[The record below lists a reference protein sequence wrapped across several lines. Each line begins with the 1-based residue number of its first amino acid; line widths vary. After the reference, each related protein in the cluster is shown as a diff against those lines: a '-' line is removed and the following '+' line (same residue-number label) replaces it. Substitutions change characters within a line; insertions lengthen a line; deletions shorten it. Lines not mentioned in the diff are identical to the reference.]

1 MTTFYE
7 NSLSAGGVVSRN
19 AEILIPEV
27 VGIDGDVKVKVTVKP
42 NADAGEPYWLLENNT
57 AESGS
62 FVLWRNVF
70 ISTPRGVAC
79 GGEFS
84 ICRIQ
89 SHKERVG
96 VGAGDIQNHPSRR
109 HPVHIPSECDDSCRR
124 QRSLLLCECEARQR
138 P

>member
-1 MTTFYE
+1 M
-7 NSLSAGGVVSRN
+7 VSRN

-42 NADAGEPYWLLENNT
+42 NADAGEPYWLLRTTRQNRVHL
-57 AESGS
+57 
-62 FVLWRNVF
+62 FLWRNVF
-70 ISTPRGVAC
+70 ISTPGEVLLA

-109 HPVHIPSECDDSCRR
+109 HRFTFPQSVTIPAGDSGVYFYVSVKPDNALMKN
-124 QRSLLLCECEARQR
+124 QTLLSHWK
-138 P
+138 